1 MKRILPIVHVVAAC
15 VVTVML
21 SGFAAKPQELQTKAV
36 DDPEAY
42 SVYASLLPAEWRFRV
57 AHAKTLVF
65 QQETGTNWKCMPSG
79 KPLET
84 DWKLVVDT
92 FREENA
98 GTRLLRTGFSLGIP
112 YLAIPAA
119 EIQASFHDVPNDPML
134 GWTGFYKRYP
144 DSGGYIVVSA
154 VGFDPVKRRAMVYMA
169 HSCGSLCGGGTHHL
183 LEKVDGAWREAK
195 IPGVSNCVWVS

>member
-1 MKRILPIVHVVAAC
+1 MKRIPPSVHVVAVC

-21 SGFAAKPQELQTKAV
+21 SGLVAKPQELQTKSV

-42 SVYASLLPAEWRFRV
+42 SVYASLLPAESVRI

-98 GTRLLRTGFSLGIP
+98 GTR
-112 YLAIPAA
+112 
-119 EIQASFHDVPNDPML
+119 
-134 GWTGFYKRYP
+134 
-144 DSGGYIVVSA
+144 
-154 VGFDPVKRRAMVYMA
+154 
-169 HSCGSLCGGGTHHL
+169 
-183 LEKVDGAWREAK
+183 
-195 IPGVSNCVWVS
+195 